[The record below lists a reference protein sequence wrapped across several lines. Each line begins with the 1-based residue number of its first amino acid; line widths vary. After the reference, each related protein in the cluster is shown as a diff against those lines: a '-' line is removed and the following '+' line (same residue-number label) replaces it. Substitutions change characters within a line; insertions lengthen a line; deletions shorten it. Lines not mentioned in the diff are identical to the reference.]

1 MAETTNQSSA
11 RAQHNREVVEAF
23 YSGGVRGD
31 LSGIKDRLHV
41 DFVCSAPNYLPWGG
55 DSRGRDAY
63 LNIVVPQVARFLD
76 FGPFSYDSLTVEGD
90 HAVAL
95 INVGIKGTDGR
106 IKISEHWD
114 FHEGLATRIW
124 VAYFEPKVL
133 MDAIAQSNT
142 LA

>member
-1 MAETTNQSSA
+1 MTETANPTS
-11 RAQHNREVVEAF
+11 AQHNRSVVEAF

-31 LSGIKDRLHV
+31 LSGIKDKLHV

-55 DSRGRDAY
+55 DSLGRDAY
-63 LNIVVPQVARFLD
+63 LDIVIPQVARFLD

-90 HAVAL
+90 HVVAL
-95 INVGIKGTDGR
+95 INVGIKGTDKR

-124 VAYFEPKVL
+124 VAYYEPKVL
-133 MDAIAQSNT
+133 MDAIARSEVV
-142 LA
+142 A